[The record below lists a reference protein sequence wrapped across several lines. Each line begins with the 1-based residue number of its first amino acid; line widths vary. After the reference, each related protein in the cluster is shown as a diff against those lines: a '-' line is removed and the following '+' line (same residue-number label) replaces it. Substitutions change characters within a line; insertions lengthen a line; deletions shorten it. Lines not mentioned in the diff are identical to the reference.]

1 MMPVLPA
8 IVSPVG
14 RPVAENVSGVC
25 PVAGM
30 ANRNGAPGLAPTTK
44 GGWMRGVAGGA
55 AIDMVIVVVAAET
68 SPPIDDRIP
77 NKVADSR
84 TGKRW
89 PWFITTYC
97 CVTPGFVA
105 QKKRRSDDR

>member
-14 RPVAENVSGVC
+14 RPVAENGRGAWR
-25 PVAGM
+25 VAGM
-30 ANRNGAPGLAPTTK
+30 ANRNGVPGLAPTTK

-55 AIDMVIVVVAAET
+55 AIEMVIVVVAAET
-68 SPPIDDRIP
+68 WPAIDDSVP

-84 TGKRW
+84 IGKRE
-89 PWFITTYC
+89 PRFMTSYC
-97 CVTPGFVA
+97 CV
-105 QKKRRSDDR
+105 RRG